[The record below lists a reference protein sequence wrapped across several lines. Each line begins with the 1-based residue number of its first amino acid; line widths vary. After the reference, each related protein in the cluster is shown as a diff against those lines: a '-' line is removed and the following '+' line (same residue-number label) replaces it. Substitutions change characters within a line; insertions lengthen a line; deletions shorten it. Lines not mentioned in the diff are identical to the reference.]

1 MTPLTKPRTFLATD
15 LPEETTPPPTR
26 RPAGWGG
33 LRRRWESGQVWL
45 ELVRNLAVR
54 DVETRYK
61 HSLLGLYW
69 AIINPLFT
77 AAIFSFVFGT
87 VFHASNKPIPYIVFL
102 LTGLT
107 FWNFFG
113 NSVNS
118 GAVSITGNAA
128 LLAKIYFPRV
138 VLPTAAVLA
147 RLIDF
152 LFSCVV
158 LAVFIGL
165 YRVPIHWS
173 TLWLVP
179 LLGLQLVFTLG
190 IAYLVAAANVL
201 YRDVTQLLGLVLL
214 AWMYF
219 SPVMYPIN
227 GVANWIQAVLL
238 LNPMGA
244 ILQAERDVLFTGYLT
259 HPAALAS
266 AVVWSGFLFLGG
278 LTTFKRVE
286 PLFSE
291 VL

>member
-1 MTPLTKPRTFLATD
+1 
-15 LPEETTPPPTR
+15 
-26 RPAGWGG
+26 
-33 LRRRWESGQVWL
+33 
-45 ELVRNLAVR
+45 VRNLAVR

-87 VFHASNKPIPYIVFL
+87 IFHAPTKPIPYIVFL

-158 LAVFIGL
+158 LAVFIGI
-165 YRVPIHWS
+165 YRVQVHWS
-173 TLWLVP
+173 VLWLLP
-179 LLGLQLVFTLG
+179 LFGLQLIFALG

-201 YRDVTQLLGLVLL
+201 YRDVTQLVGVGLL

-219 SPVMYPIN
+219 SPVMYPLN
-227 GVANWIQAVLL
+227 GAANWVQALLL

-244 ILQAERDVLFTGYLT
+244 ILQAERDALFTGHVT
-259 HPAALAS
+259 HPAALVS
-266 AVVWSGFLFLGG
+266 AMVWSGFVFVGG

-286 PLFSE
+286 PVFAE